1 MTEVYQ
7 DIIALLT
14 DFGPRGSHYVASM
27 KAVILKINPNV
38 NIIDISHDVSS
49 FSIIEASYLLKST
62 YKFFPE
68 LSVFIIVV
76 DPGVGSS
83 RNILAIRT
91 KENYYFIGP
100 DNGIFFNLFNKED
113 IEDCILINNDNY
125 FNKPVSPTFHG
136 RDIMAPVGAHIVNGV
151 PLSNFG
157 PQFDLKN
164 LVEYPIKLEIL
175 EENKLI
181 NCTIQYLDS
190 FGNVTTNIPIQNDI
204 IDRTFLKIKEGD
216 KLKITFKNQ
225 EYEGKYTS
233 HFGNAPLN
241 SLLFLKG
248 SSGYLELAINQGNAA
263 ERMGFKVGQIITIV
277 LEH

>member
-1 MTEVYQ
+1 MTDVFQ

-27 KAVILKINPNV
+27 KAVILKLNPNV

-62 YKFFPE
+62 YKLFPE
-68 LSVFIIVV
+68 LTVFIIVV

-83 RNILAIRT
+83 RNILALKT

-100 DNGIFFNLFNKED
+100 DNGIFFNLFNKEE
-113 IEDCILINNDNY
+113 IEDCIVINNTNY

-136 RDIMAPVGAHIVNGV
+136 RDIMAPVGAHIINGV

-157 PQFDLKN
+157 SVFDLKN
-164 LVEYPIKLEIL
+164 LVEYPIKLEIS
-175 EENKLI
+175 EENRSI

-190 FGNVTTNIPIQNDI
+190 FGNLITNIPIHNNI
-204 IDRTFLKIKEGD
+204 IDTTSLKIKEGD
-216 KLKITFKNQ
+216 NLKIIINNQ
-225 EYEGKYTS
+225 EYEGKYS
-233 HFGNAPLN
+233 SYFGNAPLN

-248 SSGYLELAINQGNAA
+248 SSGYLEISVNQGSAA
-263 ERMGFKVGQIITIV
+263 EYMDLKVGQIIKIV
-277 LEH
+277 LE